1 MGFIYLFLIYLERIN
16 LFAIKRDLF
25 LFGSRISYNLFIL
38 YLFKIKYLI
47 EVKVFERIGSILA
60 NRLRKYIEMKMSWN
74 T

>member
-1 MGFIYLFLIYLERIN
+1 MGFIYFFLIYLERIN